1 MRFVHATVAW
11 MLGVVF
17 VLATLESVSYELV
30 FVTSLVGVL
39 VITELTEPIAIS
51 PAWRRR
57 LRYVI
62 AVGLVGFAYV
72 VVRRILEILPPE
84 VFA

>member
-39 VITELTEPIAIS
+39 VITELTEPVAIS
-51 PAWRRR
+51 PTWRRR
-57 LRYVI
+57 VRYVI

-72 VVRRILEILPPE
+72 VIRRILEILPPE